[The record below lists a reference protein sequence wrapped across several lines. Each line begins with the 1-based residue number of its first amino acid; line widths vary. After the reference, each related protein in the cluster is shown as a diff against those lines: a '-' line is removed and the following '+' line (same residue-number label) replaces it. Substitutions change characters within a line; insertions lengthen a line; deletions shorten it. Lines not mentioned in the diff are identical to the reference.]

1 MSVRKRTWKTPNGTK
16 GQAWIVDYA
25 DHLGKRRQRSF
36 DTKGEADA
44 YHISVSGE
52 LRAGTHVPDSQSITV
67 AEAGQRWLAKC
78 ETDGLEQSTIDGY
91 TQHVDRHIVPMIGSV
106 KLSRLTV
113 PMIGTFED
121 DLLKADRS
129 RIMVRK
135 VRISLGAL
143 LANAQREGLV
153 GHNVVYERGRQSKGK
168 SRETHVADRQDTRLQ
183 VGVDIPSLDEIRAIH
198 AALDRVGTNEQK
210 AAILTAALVGL
221 RVSEKRGL
229 PWSVVHLK
237 DGQSSVEIR
246 QRADRYN
253 KIGPPKTKQSRR
265 TVSLPPVVVSAL
277 RKWKLACPHSEL
289 RFVFPDSGGGIQ
301 SYVNFTRHNLVPIM
315 RAAGLMVP
323 GVKKDGAPMLD
334 QNGRP
339 VLVPKYGWH
348 SLRHFFASWCL
359 NRKENGGLGLL
370 PKEVQER
377 MGHASITITMDTY
390 GHLFKPKDD
399 STELAAAEKALFGT

>member
-1 MSVRKRTWKTPNGTK
+1 MSVRKRTWKNAHKPRGVT
-16 GQAWIVDYA
+16 WLVDYSDA
-25 DHLGKRRQRSF
+25 EGRRRSRNF
-36 DTKGEADA
+36 KTKAEANA
-44 YHISVSGE
+44 FHISVGGE
-52 LRAGTHVPDSQSITV
+52 LRAGTHIPDSKSVTV
-67 AEAGQRWLAKC
+67 AEAGRRWLRKC
-78 ETDGLEQSTIDGY
+78 ETDGLEPSTVEGY
-91 TQHVDRHIVPMIGSV
+91 TQHLDRHIVPLIGAV

-121 DLLKADRS
+121 TLKHDRS
-129 RIMVRK
+129 RAMVRK

-153 GHNVVYERGRQSKGK
+153 GHNAVYERGRQGKSK
-168 SRETHVADRQDTRLQ
+168 SREAHVADRQDAPLQ
-183 VGVDIPSLDEIRAIH
+183 VGIDIPSPDEIRTIF
-198 AALDRVGTNEQK
+198 ALVDKIGTDEQR
-210 AAILTAALVGL
+210 ALFLTAALAGL
-221 RVSEKRGL
+221 RISEKRGL
-229 PWSVVHLK
+229 PWPAVDLK
-237 DGQSSVEIR
+237 EGTIEVR

-265 TVSLPPVVVSAL
+265 TIPLPPMLVSAL

-289 RFVFPDSGGGIQ
+289 RLVFPAADGGVQ
-301 SYVNFTRHNLVPIM
+301 AYVNITRHALVPIM

-323 GVKKDGAPMLD
+323 ALRKDGTPQHD
-334 QNGRP
+334 KQGRL

-377 MGHASITITMDTY
+377 MGHSSIMVTMDTY
-390 GHLFKPKDD
+390 GHLFKPESNKD
-399 STELAAAEKALFGT
+399 ELAVAEKALFGA